1 MVPAVLTHKLGMLR
15 LLDLLTLS
23 TEYFY
28 EQRRQGKHD
37 PLDRQPPPADKAP
50 PQASAMLGNE
60 LRRCYQLRGYT
71 IASALRAS
79 VYVGVTVWI
88 PRLLHIGLL
97 VRVWLL
103 GDRLSV
109 FRGTLILII
118 LHDTP
123 SFLCVLAGLD

>member
-1 MVPAVLTHKLGMLR
+1 MFGVLIDHPVRRDSLAGATNTGGAFLFALCAPMVPAVLTHKLGMLR

-50 PQASAMLGNE
+50 PQASAVLGNE

-79 VYVGVTVWI
+79 VYASVTV
-88 PRLLHIGLL
+88 
-97 VRVWLL
+97 
-103 GDRLSV
+103 
-109 FRGTLILII
+109 
-118 LHDTP
+118 
-123 SFLCVLAGLD
+123 